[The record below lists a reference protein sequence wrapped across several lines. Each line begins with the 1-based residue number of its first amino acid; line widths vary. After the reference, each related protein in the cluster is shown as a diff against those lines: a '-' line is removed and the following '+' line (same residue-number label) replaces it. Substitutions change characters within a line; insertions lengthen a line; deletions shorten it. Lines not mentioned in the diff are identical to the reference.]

1 MKTNG
6 SFREPAYVLPGT
18 PARGGGEAVAVAGPA
33 GIEAG
38 NSAAWVSLMELAG
51 SVTIGHDW
59 PLLAAIGRR
68 SKIEQLAGYGSG
80 QSRWL

>member
-18 PARGGGEAVAVAGPA
+18 PARGGGEAVAVAGPG

-51 SVTIGHDW
+51 SVTIGRDW
-59 PLLAAIGRR
+59 PLLVGGRSSNSFTATVR
-68 SKIEQLAGYGSG
+68 AS
-80 QSRWL
+80 